1 MAEFD
6 KTKTLAELFV
16 AMSDKECNTLA
27 EMRKL
32 IRDKK
37 ITYEDLKNA
46 LEIEENIASAEHYEF
61 LTKLRIIVRALND
74 GDAFIRSAKVDA
86 DGHIYYIITDK
97 GVRNEM
103 EVVVY
108 GSICIIRDENNFC
121 DLDETTIE
129 YFREQIKK
137 QECIYYEHTKK

>member
-6 KTKTLAELFV
+6 KTKTLAEIFV
-16 AMSDKECNTLA
+16 TMSDKECNTLA

-32 IRDKK
+32 IQDKK
-37 ITYEDLKNA
+37 FTCEDLKNA
-46 LEIEENIASAEHYEF
+46 LVIEENIASAEHYEF
-61 LTKLRIIVRALND
+61 LTKLRIIVRALKNK
-74 GDAFIRSAKVDA
+74 DAFIRSAKVYA
-86 DGHIYYIITDK
+86 DGHIHYRVTDQS
-97 GVRNEM
+97 VQNEM

-108 GSICIIRDENNFC
+108 GSIYTIRDENNFC

-137 QECIYYEHTKK
+137 QDCIYYEHTKK